1 MATPSPEQ
9 RKLQLVE
16 KLEFRILGVAN
27 QEKKLHD
34 LLQVYLVPLILE
46 VASEYAAVRT
56 RVIQVLGRLKTF
68 IQPPSII
75 LPVSK
80 LLDQYKSADSPLA
93 RQLDLSFIQH
103 SLERIDDDDRRDLL
117 PKAMAGCAANKSSP
131 SGSAFLLVIFRLLLD
146 ARIPPRGSKEDETF
160 RVSLGLEN
168 ESDAIYLAEMISIFL
183 RLKLPTA
190 TQDWRQS
197 NPSLTSSEL
206 ALFSVENPKNLKI
219 FQRMSEL
226 KNKLVALLASGAFTD
241 DEKFLPALYG
251 SSSFD
256 GRVSSSAEEIIKR
269 SSVSLE
275 DKELV
280 LKLFAAHAKLP
291 AAYRTR
297 ILNMLSKSSTSTTM
311 SEQILAVVRL
321 DFMEEE
327 SEVAVAQGLAPSSTL
342 ERTKLHK
349 ALFQYISW
357 VARIGPSKE
366 GFSIGPQLIDV
377 MKSYIESQGWPQ
389 PQAASHDDVGLRSR
403 AYETIGML
411 ARSADMPISKRLDLA
426 QWLFRSLSEDPINDA
441 VVNIDGA
448 LSSLTANVSPDVG
461 GQEITLRSMLLTYM
475 SLPDDPPAV
484 RSTRH
489 AVVKWANQCL
499 PLSDIYGRWVD
510 ILAIKGQPTERNDVV
525 EQGHKGLDPWSYF
538 VHLEGQPELPDW
550 KAMVDTFFGRA
561 ITPTTTSKDSAAS
574 DPSSEQPF
582 SNFHGSRLAAFPVA
596 LQYCKQMMFLSAL
609 SDFKIEPSWMQ
620 TLDALAKTDIKT
632 REQIRVYLR
641 SVDQAVLVFYL
652 KCCLAGAFQE
662 DSPIVEDCIR
672 CFVEVAALCPTEVI
686 GHLTTQSASLLGLV
700 KSNDKEK
707 RSLAAKAL
715 GIIAAHPKN
724 SSDSILNW
732 IQTLNALSTNAPEA
746 IGPDLNVAEGAL
758 VAQGYLCS
766 RAIYYGRDRL
776 GDSDASYPLKL
787 LVANGL
793 FPTLQD
799 AVSEAFAQLWS
810 ARLAVPPASG
820 PAELS
825 EVIQKLDV
833 LAKKGNEKSIQ
844 ALGRLAVAVQDEGG
858 PGADEPLD
866 SERWGTVGT
875 ILAKLFALHEI
886 KQVEVHFTVG
896 EAITAAIARWDSDSV
911 KLTLDVESEGKAYAL
926 GARTTLI
933 DSVLSKLFKDCKATK
948 PSLLKASGIWLFSIV
963 QYCSHLEQVQ
973 TRLREAQA
981 AFMRLLSARDEL
993 VQETA
998 SRGLSLVYE
1007 RGDEE
1012 LKSALVK
1019 DLVSAFTGTATQLK
1033 VEEDTELFEPGALP
1047 TGEGSSV
1054 TSYKDIVNLA
1064 NEVGDQRLVYKFM
1077 SLAANAATW
1086 STRSA
1091 FGRFGLSNILGDS
1104 EVDPKLYP
1112 KLFRYRFDPNTNV
1125 QRSMD
1130 DIWKAL
1136 VKDPT
1141 AVIDTHFDAIIED
1154 LLKSIL
1160 GREWRMREASCAAIS
1175 DLLQGR
1181 PYAQYEKHYRDI
1193 WTAAL
1198 KVLDDVKGSVREAAL
1213 KLCMTLSNGLVR
1225 QLEESNNVAAAKAMM
1240 QEALPFLLSDK
1251 GVESSVEDV
1260 QVFATIT
1267 VLKIAKQGGKSLKP
1281 FIPDMVTQLLGLLST
1296 IEPQQI
1302 NYQYQRA
1309 GEDSRDKIDR
1319 LRSQMVNRSPIS
1331 EAIENAIRFVD
1342 AEVMAELAP
1351 RLEKTIKT
1359 AIGMPTKIG
1368 CSRVLTALFTRHAQD
1383 MEQASAR
1390 FLQLMEKQ
1398 TMDKNDEVSQ
1408 AYARASAYMIRAVP
1422 EPAKDRFFKRLQD
1435 LYFNA
1440 EEEARRQKV
1449 SDVIVAVSKVS
1460 SDHFTAYQTQLLPFA
1475 YLGSHDTDD
1484 YTGKMFKEVWEQQ
1497 AGSARTVARYVP
1509 EIASLVERCLDTAQ
1523 WALRHAGAFTVGAM
1537 AADVAGA
1544 STATAQISEANL
1556 KVIWPIFDKA
1566 LAMKTFAG
1574 KEKLLD
1580 PFPTFVEKAQALWK
1594 ADEKVAA
1601 QMKKVA
1607 LREAKRNNEDYR
1619 VHAFKALWKFAKA
1632 RSDLDLQQDIFDI
1645 VSPHL
1650 DELKDESGDKMDV
1663 DSKEDLVGK
1672 TAKNGFEAVARGYN
1686 RQRMSDGPNATLLE
1700 VLKLLKPYLT
1710 NDKFSQIKREVWYTC
1725 VKDMVADA
1733 KSKDTPTAGSN
1744 SNVALELLKS
1754 LDMEQAEAGIESHR
1768 IQRAEAAL
1776 GIIRAAA
1783 SGPLDLGVNKSEAED
1798 MVRAALGSE
1807 RSQDVQKVWK
1817 QCLEH
1822 L

>member
-1 MATPSPEQ
+1 M
-9 RKLQLVE
+9 
-16 KLEFRILGVAN
+16 
-27 QEKKLHD
+27 
-34 LLQVYLVPLILE
+34 
-46 VASEYAAVRT
+46 
-56 RVIQVLGRLKTF
+56 
-68 IQPPSII
+68 
-75 LPVSK
+75 
-80 LLDQYKSADSPLA
+80 DQYKSIDSQLA
-93 RQLDLSFIQH
+93 KQLDLSFILH

-117 PKAMAGCAANKSSP
+117 PKALAGSAAERSRP
-131 SGSAFLLVIFRLLLD
+131 SGPGFLQVIFRLLLD
-146 ARIPPRGSKEDETF
+146 ARIPPRGSKEDDAF
-160 RVSLGLEN
+160 RNALGLEN
-168 ESDAIYLAEMISIFL
+168 EADAAFLAEMIGIFL

-197 NPSLTSSEL
+197 NPGLTSDEI
-206 ALFSVENPKNLKI
+206 ALFSVDDPKKLKI
-219 FQRMSEL
+219 YQRLSEL
-226 KNKLVALLASGAFTD
+226 KTKLVALLASGAFTD

-256 GRVSSSAEEIIKR
+256 GRVASTAEEVIKR

-275 DKELV
+275 DETLV
-280 LKLFAAHAKLP
+280 SKLFAAHGKLP
-291 AAYRTR
+291 AAYRTK
-297 ILNMLSKSSTSTTM
+297 ILGMLSKSSTSTTM
-311 SEQILAVVRL
+311 SDQILKVVHL
-321 DFMEEE
+321 DFMEQGLDV
-327 SEVAVAQGLAPSSTL
+327 SAQGLAPASAL

-357 VARIGPSKE
+357 VARIGPTKE

-389 PQAASHDDVGLRSR
+389 PTSTSHDDIALRSR

-411 ARSADMPISKRLDLA
+411 ARSAKMPIAKRLDLA
-426 QWLFRSLSEDPINDA
+426 EWLFRSLSEDPINDA

-448 LSSLTANVSPDVG
+448 LSSLTANVSPEDGAKEVA
-461 GQEITLRSMLLTYM
+461 LRPMLLKYM
-475 SLPDDPPAV
+475 SLPDEPPAT

-499 PLSDIYGRWVD
+499 PLSDIHGRWID
-510 ILAIKGQPTERNDVV
+510 ILAIGGQPTERNDVI

-538 VHLEGQPELPDW
+538 VHLEGQPPLPEW
-550 KAMVDTFFGRA
+550 KDMVQTFFGPE
-561 ITPTTTSKDSAAS
+561 ITADSTKPGS
-574 DPSSEQPF
+574 NTDKRPLSEAGPF
-582 SNFHGSRLAAFPVA
+582 ENFKGPRLAAFPVA
-596 LQYCKQMMFLSAL
+596 LRYCKQMMFLAAL
-609 SDFKIEPSWMQ
+609 KDFKIEPSWMQ
-620 TLDALAKTDIKT
+620 SLDALVKTDIQT
-632 REQIRVYLR
+632 REQIRDYLR
-641 SVDQAVLVFYL
+641 SSDENTLVYYL
-652 KCCLAGAFQE
+652 SACLAGAFQE
-662 DSPIVEDCIR
+662 DSPIAEDCIR
-672 CFVEVAALCPTEVI
+672 CFVEVASLSPRAII
-686 GHLTTQSASLLGLV
+686 GHLTAQSTSLLPLIR
-700 KSNDKEK
+700 SNNKEK
-707 RSLAAKAL
+707 RSLASRAL
-715 GIIAAHPKN
+715 GIIAAHPSN
-724 SSDSILNW
+724 TGDSIRNW
-732 IQTLNALSTNAPEA
+732 FQTLTALAANADTA
-746 IGPDLNVAEGAL
+746 IGPDLNAAEGAL
-758 VAQGYLCS
+758 LAYSHLCT
-766 RAIYYGRDRL
+766 RVTYYGVDTV
-776 GDSDASYPLKL
+776 SDADMSYPQGL
-787 LVANGL
+787 LVATGL
-793 FPTLQD
+793 FPSLQD
-799 AVSEAFAQLWS
+799 AVSDTFTQFWS
-810 ARLAVPPASG
+810 ARRGVPASEG
-820 PAELS
+820 PHNLD
-825 EVIQKLDV
+825 EVITKLETF
-833 LAKKGNEKSIQ
+833 AKTGNEKAIQ
-844 ALGRLAVAVQDEGG
+844 ALGRLAMAIDAE
-858 PGADEPLD
+858 PSTAADASLED
-866 SERWGTVGT
+866 RWGTVGA
-875 ILAKLFALHEI
+875 ILTKLFALHEI

-911 KLTLDVESEGKAYAL
+911 KLTLDVDTPTKAHFV
-926 GARTTLI
+926 GARETLV
-933 DSVLSKLFKDCKATK
+933 DEVLTKLFKDCKATK

-973 TRLREAQA
+973 SRLREAQA

-1007 RGDEE
+1007 RGDED

-1019 DLVSAFTGTATQLK
+1019 DLVSAFTGTGTQLK
-1033 VEEDTELFEPGALP
+1033 VEQDTELFEPGALP

-1136 VKDPT
+1136 VKDST

-1181 PYAQYEKHYRDI
+1181 PYAQYEKHYRDV

-1240 QEALPFLLSDK
+1240 KEALPFLLSDK

-1260 QVFATIT
+1260 QLFATIT

-1281 FIPDMVTQLLGLLST
+1281 FIPDMVQQLLGLLST

-1331 EAIENAIRFVD
+1331 EAIENALRFVD
-1342 AEVMAELAP
+1342 ADVMKELAP
-1351 RLEKTIKT
+1351 RLENTIKT

-1368 CSRVLTALFTRHAQD
+1368 CSRVLSTLFTRHAQD
-1383 MEQASAR
+1383 LEQVSGR

-1398 TMDKNDEVSQ
+1398 IMDKNDEVSQ
-1408 AYARASAYMIRAVP
+1408 AYARASAYMIRTVP
-1422 EPAKDRFFKRLQD
+1422 EASKERFFTKLMD

-1440 EEEARRQKV
+1440 EEDARRQKV

-1460 SDHFTAYQTQLLPFA
+1460 SDHFAAYQTQLLPFA

-1484 YTGKMFKEVWEQQ
+1484 YTSKMFKEVWEQH
-1497 AGSARTVARYVP
+1497 AGSSRTVTRYVP
-1509 EIASLVERCLDTAQ
+1509 EVSSLVERCMDTAQ
-1523 WALRHAGAFTVGAM
+1523 WALRNGGAFTVAAM
-1537 AADVAGA
+1537 AADVASA
-1544 STATAQISEANL
+1544 STATAHISEANL
-1556 KVIWPIFDKA
+1556 KLIWPVFEKA
-1566 LAMKTFAG
+1566 LAMKSFEG
-1574 KEKLLD
+1574 KEKVLAS
-1580 PFPTFVEKAQALWK
+1580 FPAFVEKGQALWK
-1594 ADEKVAA
+1594 SDDKVAA
-1601 QMKKVA
+1601 QMKNIA
-1607 LREAKRNNEDYR
+1607 IREAKRNNEEYR
-1619 VHAFKALWKFAKA
+1619 VHAFSSLWKFAKA
-1632 RSDLDLQQDIFDI
+1632 REDLDMLQDIADI
-1645 VSPHL
+1645 VGHYL
-1650 DELKDESGDKMDV
+1650 DELKEENADKMDV
-1663 DSKEDLVGK
+1663 DSKEDLAIK

-1686 RQRMSDGPNATLLE
+1686 RERISKTPEAVVLE
-1700 VLKLLKPYLT
+1700 ILKILGPYLASA
-1710 NDKFSQIKREVWYTC
+1710 KFAQIKREIWYAC
-1725 VKDMVADA
+1725 VKDMMNDATTKTSANPAASKTSVAVD
-1733 KSKDTPTAGSN
+1733 
-1744 SNVALELLKS
+1744 LLQT
-1754 LDMEQAEAGIESHR
+1754 LDMDQAEAGIESHR
-1768 IQRAEAAL
+1768 VRRAEAAL
-1776 GIIRAAA
+1776 SVIKGAAT
-1783 SGPLDLGVNKSEAED
+1783 GVLDLGLKRGEVESA
-1798 MVRAALGSE
+1798 VRAALEKE
-1807 RSQDVQKVWK
+1807 RALDVQKVWK

>member
-1 MATPSPEQ
+1 MPIAIP
-9 RKLQLVE
+9 
-16 KLEFRILGVAN
+16 
-27 QEKKLHD
+27 
-34 LLQVYLVPLILE
+34 
-46 VASEYAAVRT
+46 
-56 RVIQVLGRLKTF
+56 
-68 IQPPSII
+68 
-75 LPVSK
+75 
-80 LLDQYKSADSPLA
+80 
-93 RQLDLSFIQH
+93 
-103 SLERIDDDDRRDLL
+103 
-117 PKAMAGCAANKSSP
+117 GCAANNASP
-131 SGSAFLLVIFRLLLD
+131 GGQGFLRVIFRLLLD
-146 ARIPPRGSKEDETF
+146 ARIPPRGSKDDEAF
-160 RVSLGLEN
+160 RASLGLQN
-168 ESDAIYLAEMISIFL
+168 EADAAFLAETISVFL

-190 TQDWRQS
+190 QQDWRQS
-197 NPSLTSSEL
+197 NPSLTSEEV
-206 ALFSVENPKNLKI
+206 ALFMVDNPKDHKI
-219 FQRMSEL
+219 FQRLSEL

-256 GRVSSSAEEIIKR
+256 NRVSSAAEEVIKR

-275 DKELV
+275 DEGLV
-280 LKLFAAHAKLP
+280 SKLFAAHAKLP

-297 ILNMLSKSSTSTTM
+297 ILGMLAKSSTSTTM
-311 SEQILAVVRL
+311 SDKILAVVRL
-321 DFMEEE
+321 DFMEQGVNAT
-327 SEVAVAQGLAPSSTL
+327 SGQGLAPASAL

-366 GFSIGPQLIDV
+366 GFNIGPQLIDV

-389 PQAASHDDVGLRSR
+389 PQSTSNDDIGLRSR

-411 ARSADMPISKRLDLA
+411 ARSAEMPIAKRLELA
-426 QWLFRSLSEDPINDA
+426 QWLFKSLSEDPINDT

-448 LSSLTANVSPDVG
+448 LSSLTANVTPEVG
-461 GQEITLRSMLLTYM
+461 AQEVELKSMLLTYM
-475 SLPDDPPAV
+475 SLPDEPPAI

-489 AVVKWANQCL
+489 AAVKWANQCL
-499 PLSDIYGRWVD
+499 PLSDIYGRWID
-510 ILAIKGQPTERNDVV
+510 ILAIGGQPTERNDVI

-538 VHLEGQPELPDW
+538 VHLEGQPSLPEW
-550 KAMVDTFFGRA
+550 TEMVNTFLGPA
-561 ITPTTTSKDSAAS
+561 ITSETIKSAFSAQA
-574 DPSSEQPF
+574 DSSEQTGPF
-582 SNFHGSRLAAFPVA
+582 SNFQGSRLSAFPVA
-596 LQYCKQMMFLSAL
+596 LRYCKQMMFLSAL
-609 SDFKIEPSWMQ
+609 TDFKIEPDWMQ
-620 TLDALAKTDIKT
+620 TLDALVKTDIKI
-632 REQIRVYLR
+632 REQIKEHLR
-641 SVDQAVLVFYL
+641 SVDQDTLVFYL
-652 KCCLAGAFQE
+652 KSCLAGAYQE

-672 CFVEVAALCPTEVI
+672 CFVEVASLCSNNII
-686 GHLTTQSASLLGLV
+686 GRLIDQSTPLLGLIR
-700 KSNDKEK
+700 SNVKEK
-707 RSLAAKAL
+707 RSLAARAL
-715 GIIAAHPKN
+715 GIIGAHPDN
-724 SSDSILNW
+724 SADSIGNW
-732 IQTLNALSTNAPEA
+732 VQTLWSLCANARKAV
-746 IGPDLNVAEGAL
+746 GPDLNAAEGTL
-758 VAQGYLCS
+758 VAQSHLCT
-766 RAIYYGRDRL
+766 RMVYYGREAL
-776 GDSDASYPLKL
+776 SDDKVHHPLEL
-787 LVANGL
+787 LVADGL

-799 AVSEAFAQLWS
+799 AVSEAFAQLWT
-810 ARLAVPPASG
+810 ARQALPSPEGTPP
-820 PAELS
+820 L
-825 EVIQKLDV
+825 LDV
-833 LAKKGNEKSIQ
+833 LTNLETSAKKGNEKSIQ
-844 ALGRLAVAVQDEGG
+844 ALGRLALAVDDEDS
-858 PGADEPLD
+858 PAADEALT
-866 SERWGTVGT
+866 SERWGTVGV
-875 ILAKLFALHEI
+875 ILTKLFALHEI
-886 KQVEVHFTVG
+886 KRVEVHFTVG

-911 KLTLDVESEGKAYAL
+911 KLTLDVEPKTQAYYVR
-926 GARTTLI
+926 ARGNLI
-933 DSVLSKLFKDCKATK
+933 NEVLTKLFKDCKATK

-973 TRLREAQA
+973 ARLREAQA

-1007 RGDEE
+1007 RGDED

-1019 DLVSAFTGTATQLK
+1019 DLVSAFTGTSTQLK

-1047 TGEGSSV
+1047 TGEGNSV

-1091 FGRFGLSNILGDS
+1091 FGRFGLSNIIGDS

-1125 QRSMD
+1125 QRSME

-1141 AVIDTHFDAIIED
+1141 GVIDTHFDAIIED

-1181 PYAQYEKHYRDI
+1181 PYPQYEKHYRNVWI
-1193 WTAAL
+1193 AAL

-1213 KLCMTLSNGLVR
+1213 KLCMTLSNSLVR

-1240 QEALPFLLSDK
+1240 KEALPFLLSDK

-1260 QVFATIT
+1260 QLFATIT

-1281 FIPDMVTQLLGLLST
+1281 FIPDMVQQLLGLLST

-1309 GEDSRDKIDR
+1309 GEDSRDKIDK

-1331 EAIENAIRFVD
+1331 EAIENALRFVD

-1351 RLEKTIKT
+1351 RLEQTIKT

-1368 CSRVLTALFTRHAQD
+1368 CSRVLTTLFTRHAQD
-1383 MEQASAR
+1383 MEQVAAR
-1390 FLQLMEKQ
+1390 FLQMMEKQ

-1422 EPAKDRFFKRLQD
+1422 DQSKERFFTRLMD

-1440 EEEARRQKV
+1440 EEEGRRQKV

-1475 YLGSHDTDD
+1475 YLGLHDTDE
-1484 YTGKMFKEVWEQQ
+1484 YTSKMFKEVWEQQ
-1497 AGSARTVARYVP
+1497 AGSARTVSRYVP
-1509 EIASLVERCLDTAQ
+1509 EIVSLVERCLDTAQ
-1523 WALRHAGAFTVGAM
+1523 WALRHGGAFTVGAM
-1537 AADVAGA
+1537 AADVAGS
-1544 STATAQISEANL
+1544 STTTAQISEANL
-1556 KVIWPIFDKA
+1556 KLIWPVFDKA

-1574 KEKLLD
+1574 KEKLLES
-1580 PFPTFVEKAQALWK
+1580 FPAFVEKGRALWT

-1601 QMKKVA
+1601 QLKKVA
-1607 LREAKRNNEDYR
+1607 LREAKRNNEEYR
-1619 VHAFKALWKFAKA
+1619 VHAFPVLWKFAKA
-1632 RSDLDLQQDIFDI
+1632 RDDLDMLQDISDI

-1650 DELKDESGDKMDV
+1650 DELKDENGDKMDV
-1663 DSKEDLVGK
+1663 DSKEDLVIK
-1672 TAKNGFEAVARGYN
+1672 TAKNGFEAIARGYS
-1686 RQRMSDGPNATLLE
+1686 RRRMSEDPKA
-1700 VLKLLKPYLT
+1700 VLSEIFKILKSYLASP
-1710 NDKFSQIKREVWYTC
+1710 KFAQIKREVWYSS
-1725 VKDMVADA
+1725 VKDAVADA
-1733 KSKDTPTAGSN
+1733 TAKTPSASAKSDSP
-1744 SNVALELLKS
+1744 VALELLRS
-1754 LDMEQAEAGIESHR
+1754 LDLEQVEAGIESHR
-1768 IQRAEAAL
+1768 IQRAEAVLAIL
-1776 GIIRAAA
+1776 KAA
-1783 SGPLDLGVNKSEAED
+1783 SAGYWDFGVNKAEVDEA
-1798 MVRAALGSE
+1798 VRQALEKE
-1807 RSQDVQKVWK
+1807 RAQDVQKVWK

>member
-1 MATPSPEQ
+1 MLNA
-9 RKLQLVE
+9 
-16 KLEFRILGVAN
+16 
-27 QEKKLHD
+27 
-34 LLQVYLVPLILE
+34 
-46 VASEYAAVRT
+46 
-56 RVIQVLGRLKTF
+56 
-68 IQPPSII
+68 PSIV
-75 LPVSK
+75 LPVPK
-80 LLDQYKSADSPLA
+80 LLDQYKSVESQLA

-117 PKAMAGCAANKSSP
+117 PKAIAGCAVNKSSP
-131 SGSAFLLVIFRLLLD
+131 SGPAFLLVIFRLLLD

-160 RVSLGLEN
+160 RASLGLQSEF
-168 ESDAIYLAEMISIFL
+168 DAGYLAEMISIFL

-197 NPSLTSSEL
+197 NPSLTSTEL
-206 ALFSVENPKNLKI
+206 ATFSVENPKNLKI

-226 KNKLVALLASGAFTD
+226 KNKFVALLASGAFTD

-275 DKELV
+275 DDELV

-291 AAYRTR
+291 AAYRTK

-311 SEQILAVVRL
+311 SDQILAVVRL

-327 SEVAVAQGLAPSSTL
+327 SDAAAAQGLAPSSAL

-357 VARIGPSKE
+357 VARIGPSKQ
-366 GFSIGPQLIDV
+366 GFNIGPQLIDV

-389 PQAASHDDVGLRSR
+389 PEAASHDNVGLRSR

-411 ARSADMPISKRLDLA
+411 ARSADMPVSKRLDLA
-426 QWLFRSLSEDPINDA
+426 QWLFRALSEDPINEA

-448 LSSLTANVSPDVG
+448 LSSLTANVSPEVG
-461 GQEITLRSMLLTYM
+461 GRELTLRSMLLTYM

-499 PLSDIYGRWVD
+499 PLSDIYGRWINV
-510 ILAIKGQPTERNDVV
+510 LAIKGHPTERNDVI

-538 VHLEGQPELPDW
+538 VHLEGQPQLPDW
-550 KAMVDTFFGRA
+550 KAMVNTYFGPP
-561 ITPTTTSKDSAAS
+561 ITPTTLDDPAAVVNAT
-574 DPSSEQPF
+574 SEQPF
-582 SNFHGSRLAAFPVA
+582 SNFQGSRLAAFPVA

-609 SDFKIEPSWMQ
+609 GDFKIEPAWIQ
-620 TLDALAKTDIKT
+620 TLDALVKTDIKT

-652 KCCLAGAFQE
+652 QCCLAGAYQE
-662 DSPIVEDCIR
+662 DSPIIEDCIR
-672 CFVEVAALCPTEVI
+672 CFVEVASLSSNEVI
-686 GHLTTQSASLLGLV
+686 GHLTGRSASLLSLI

-707 RSLAAKAL
+707 RTLAAKAL
-715 GIIAAHPKN
+715 GIIAAHPSN
-724 SSDSILNW
+724 STDSILNW
-732 IQTLNALSTNAPEA
+732 IQTLKALSVNAPTA
-746 IGPDLNVAEGAL
+746 VGPDLNAAEGAL
-758 VAQGYLCS
+758 VAQGYLCA
-766 RAIYYGRDRL
+766 RTVYYGRDQL
-776 GDSDASYPLKL
+776 NESDASYPSKL
-787 LVANGL
+787 LVADGL

-799 AVSEAFAQLWS
+799 AVSEAFTQLWS
-810 ARLAVPPASG
+810 ARLGKPPVSG
-820 PAELS
+820 PTELP
-825 EVIQKLDV
+825 EVITKLDA

-844 ALGRLAVAVQDEGG
+844 ALGRLAVAVEDENDIS
-858 PGADEPLD
+858 ADEPLT
-866 SERWGTVGT
+866 SERWGTVGI

-911 KLTLDVESEGKAYAL
+911 KLTLDVDSKSKAYAP
-926 GARTTLI
+926 GARGTLI
-933 DSVLSKLFKDCKATK
+933 DVVLSKLFKDCKATK

-973 TRLREAQA
+973 ARLREAQA

-1007 RGDEE
+1007 RGDED

-1136 VKDPT
+1136 VKDSA

-1175 DLLQGR
+1175 DLLHGR

-1267 VLKIAKQGGKSLKP
+1267 VLKIAKQGGKALKP
-1281 FIPDMVTQLLGLLST
+1281 FIPDMVQQLLGLLST

-1302 NYQYQRA
+1302 NYQYQRV
-1309 GEDSRDKIDR
+1309 GEESRDKIDR

-1331 EAIENAIRFVD
+1331 EAIENALRFVD
-1342 AEVMAELAP
+1342 AEVMAELGP

-1368 CSRVLTALFTRHAQD
+1368 CSRVLTALFTRHVQD

-1408 AYARASAYMIRAVP
+1408 AYARASAYMIRAVS
-1422 EPAKDRFFKRLQD
+1422 EPAKERFFTRLQD

-1475 YLGSHDTDD
+1475 YLGSHDTDE
-1484 YTGKMFKEVWEQQ
+1484 YTSKMFKEVWEQQ

-1509 EIASLVERCLDTAQ
+1509 EIASLVERCLDSAQ
-1523 WALRHAGAFTVGAM
+1523 WALRHGGAFTVGAM
-1537 AADVAGA
+1537 AADVAGT
-1544 STATAQISEANL
+1544 STATSQISEASL

-1574 KEKLLD
+1574 KEKLLGS
-1580 PFPTFVEKAQALWK
+1580 FPIFVEKAQSLWK
-1594 ADEKVAA
+1594 HDEKVAA

-1607 LREAKRNNEDYR
+1607 LREAKRNNDEYR
-1619 VHAFKALWKFAKA
+1619 VHAFKTLWKFAKA
-1632 RSDLDLQQDIFDI
+1632 RGDLDMQQDIFDI

-1663 DSKEDLVGK
+1663 DSREDLAGK
-1672 TAKNGFEAVARGYN
+1672 TAKNGFEAAARGYN
-1686 RQRMSDGPNATLLE
+1686 RQRMADDPGNTLAE
-1700 VLKLLKPYLT
+1700 ILKLLRPYLT
-1710 NDKFSQIKREVWYTC
+1710 NDKFAQIKREVWYAC

-1733 KSKDTPTAGSN
+1733 TSKPTTVPTPTLP
-1744 SNVALELLKS
+1744 VAFELIKS
-1754 LDMEQAEAGIESHR
+1754 LDLEQAEAGIESHR
-1768 IQRAEAAL
+1768 IQRAEASLSIVKAASSGVLDFGANKTEANDLVRTAL
-1776 GIIRAAA
+1776 G
-1783 SGPLDLGVNKSEAED
+1783 G
-1798 MVRAALGSE
+1798 E

-1817 QCLEH
+1817 QCLEQV
-1822 L
+1822 